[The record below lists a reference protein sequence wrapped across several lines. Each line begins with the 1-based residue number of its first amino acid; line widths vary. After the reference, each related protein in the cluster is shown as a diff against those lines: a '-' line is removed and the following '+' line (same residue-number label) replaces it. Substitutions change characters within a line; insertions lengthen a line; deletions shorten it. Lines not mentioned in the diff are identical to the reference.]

1 MEGELFDR
9 KNMEQ
14 LDAGPNSEARDWR
27 IAYKQPF
34 LTQSQESAKQE
45 SNS

>member
-1 MEGELFDR
+1 MSAGFH
-9 KNMEQ
+9 
-14 LDAGPNSEARDWR
+14 AGPNSEARDWR

-45 SNS
+45 SG